1 MVMDRTRPRAPEVNL
16 DRRPPAVNLR
26 PYRMPTMFGLLLLLL
41 GCRDALPPLQTTAL
55 AGETVDLRRF
65 EGRWFDRDGDLIA
78 VVDDEAKPQFAV
90 RLPTWLCSYEI
101 ENARL
106 QGGELRFDVRS
117 DELAGLTPVSLE
129 LYSENRAVISQVL
142 PRRPG
147 FLCGTPFL
155 GRPIVGAPPIRPTLL
170 LREPPV
176 SWLAARRTTAYVHRA
191 CNYAFDWRS
200 PAP

>member
-1 MVMDRTRPRAPEVNL
+1 MDGTRPRASEVNL
-16 DRRPPAVNLR
+16 NRRPPAVNLR
-26 PYRMPTMFGLLLLLL
+26 PYRMPIMFGLLLLLL
-41 GCRDALPPLQTTAL
+41 ACRDALPPLHTTAL

-78 VVDDEAKPQFAV
+78 VVGDEAKPQLAV
-90 RLPTWLCSYEI
+90 RLPTWLRSYEI

-106 QGGELRFDVRS
+106 QGGELRFNVRS
-117 DELAGLTPVSLE
+117 NELAGLTPVSLE
-129 LYSENRAVISQVL
+129 LYSENRAVIGQVL
-142 PRRPG
+142 PRPPG
-147 FLCGTPFL
+147 FLFCGTPFL
-155 GRPIVGAPPIRPTLL
+155 GRPIVAAPPIRRTLL